1 MQEHFYFSD
10 VNLGV
15 RKECIVLLCLPCATH
30 RVDTYFFKMKMKL
43 CLQPDPI
50 QEVHPY
56 FFLTSYLNYISVK
69 KLMLYGLKLR
79 ANDTLALS

>member
-30 RVDTYFFKMKMKL
+30 RVDTYFFKIKMKL
-43 CLQPDPI
+43 QVVFAARSHSGGSSI
-50 QEVHPY
+50 
-56 FFLTSYLNYISVK
+56 FLFN
-69 KLMLYGLKLR
+69 
-79 ANDTLALS
+79 